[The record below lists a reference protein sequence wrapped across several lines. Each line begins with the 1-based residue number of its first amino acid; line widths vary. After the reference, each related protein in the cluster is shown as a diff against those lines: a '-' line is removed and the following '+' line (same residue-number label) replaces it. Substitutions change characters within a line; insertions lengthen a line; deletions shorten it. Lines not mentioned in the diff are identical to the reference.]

1 MAYINFKEEIVA
13 AETELRNRKEN
24 NNKLI
29 KTIENDLTKI
39 ELYPDEKYSFK
50 TFENRTINNSK
61 TQNESEF
68 LIISDKSIVCAY
80 FIKCKIYNIKFKNCS
95 FIGCSFIDCEFGGG
109 GVIFDNCNFYQES
122 INTVPNLNKKD
133 NLSCSFENCTIY
145 AQFFCSNIS
154 YVIFQK
160 SKSKDSSFKQ
170 TDMTSAIICD
180 SELDCIDIVDSDLSG
195 IKIVRTY
202 IKDLEFNDK
211 DKSKLDPKSFID
223 KIQVREKTKEEYEG
237 LYMVYQ
243 TFADKF
249 KENNLNNNFGEYF
262 YQCKVVQRKSLKG
275 LSKFASFIYW
285 ATSGY
290 GERIV
295 FSLITSLIIIFIFA
309 FIYLFSGIEV
319 NSEYIQYWFGSG
331 HSISHFIPNFNEAL
345 NLSVGMFGGIG
356 INETIP
362 VERTLIISDIEMV
375 IGVIMVGIG
384 IGTLTR
390 KLVR

>member
-1 MAYINFKEEIVA
+1 MAYINFKEEITA

-50 TFENRTINNSK
+50 KFENRTINNSK
-61 TQNESEF
+61 TQNESKF

-80 FIKCKIYNIKFKNCS
+80 FIKCKISNIKFKNCS

-154 YVIFQK
+154 YVIFKK
-160 SKSKDSSFKQ
+160 SKLKESSFKQ
-170 TDMTSAIICD
+170 TDMTSVIICD
-180 SELDCIDIVDSDLSG
+180 SELAFIDIVDSDLSG
-195 IKIVRTY
+195 IKILRTY

-223 KIQVREKTKEEYEG
+223 KMQVREKTKQEYEG

-309 FIYLFSGIEV
+309 FLYLFSGIEI
-319 NSEYIQYWFGSG
+319 NSEHIQYWFGSG
-331 HSISHFIPNFNEAL
+331 QSISHFIPHFNEAL
-345 NLSVGMFGGIG
+345 NLSVGMFVGIG

-362 VERTLIISDIEMV
+362 VERTLIISDIEMI